1 VVYGSLF
8 VAIFLPVSVVHQ
20 QELIRRTVLAY
31 LFTWLLAFACFL
43 AYPMRAPHHPA
54 VMGDDFASAALRL
67 IYSSDVP

>member
-1 VVYGSLF
+1 MVYGSLF

-43 AYPMRAPHHPA
+43 ADPMRY
-54 VMGDDFASAALRL
+54 LRHVVAE
-67 IYSSDVP
+67 D